1 MTMPL
6 ATAHPHPSPIA
17 ALPAQDSVR
26 VQDLMRRF
34 AQQLIGDGVRVGGV
48 TQTRDD
54 RSGRDRI
61 VLRDVQSGADY
72 PISQDLGPGSVAC
85 NLDSSELALA
95 CAAVERAA
103 RGGAGLIVISKFAKQ
118 EAGRGGLCDGFR
130 AAMSARIPVVA
141 AVSPH
146 FRDEWRAF
154 AGPLAEDIAPELD
167 ALLGWWR
174 RVSGRNWQT
183 GANRW
188 PDK

>member
-1 MTMPL
+1 MKTPAKIAAMTMPL
-6 ATAHPHPSPIA
+6 STALTHPTPIA

-34 AQQLIGDGVRVGGV
+34 ARCLLDEGVKVGGV

-54 RSGRDRI
+54 RSERDAI

-103 RGGAGLIVISKFAKQ
+103 RDGVGLIVISKFAKQ

-130 AAMSARIPVVA
+130 AAMRARIPVVA

-154 AGPLAEDIAPELD
+154 AGPLAEDIEPELD

-174 RVSGRNWQT
+174 RVSARVE
-183 GANRW
+183 
-188 PDK
+188 

>member
-6 ATAHPHPSPIA
+6 SPAPPHPTPIA
-17 ALPAQDSVR
+17 ALPAQNSAH
-26 VQDLMRRF
+26 VQELMRRF
-34 AQQLIGDGVRVGGV
+34 AQRLVDEGVKVGGV
-48 TQTRDD
+48 TQARDD
-54 RSGRDRI
+54 RTGRDRI
-61 VLRDVQSGADY
+61 VLRDVQTGADY

-95 CAAVERAA
+95 CAAVERLA
-103 RGGAGLIVISKFAKQ
+103 RDGVGLIVISKFAKQ

-141 AVSPH
+141 AVSPY

-167 ALLGWWR
+167 ALLEWWR
-174 RVSGRNWQT
+174 RV
-183 GANRW
+183 GARVE
-188 PDK
+188 